1 MAPISAPS
9 ADFEAGTFSGE
20 YAISP
25 LCLRALCRMCT
36 LAVHFS
42 PKFVDIYYMYMYRY
56 IILFSTKPQ
65 NYLIYLFCRHASEF
79 VKKITIIA
87 PFTLELGLYT
97 MYYLK

>member
-42 PKFVDIYYMYMYRY
+42 PKFVDIYYMY
-56 IILFSTKPQ
+56 ICT
-65 NYLIYLFCRHASEF
+65 
-79 VKKITIIA
+79 
-87 PFTLELGLYT
+87 
-97 MYYLK
+97 